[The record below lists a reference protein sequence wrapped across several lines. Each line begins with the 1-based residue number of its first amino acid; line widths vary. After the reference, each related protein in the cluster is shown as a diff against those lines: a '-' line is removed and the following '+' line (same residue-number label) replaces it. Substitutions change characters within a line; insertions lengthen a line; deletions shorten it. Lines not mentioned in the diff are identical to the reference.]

1 MRMNASVFGSMLV
14 QGTSGW
20 LCKANLAQHPL
31 SRGRSLQQHFGSPL
45 ESWQKTGEKPSL
57 ELLFLQTTQV
67 QRSSD
72 VLPALGTLGV
82 LLPGVTYCSISYF
95 QKCISS
101 FWEEGNFPNSFAQLH
116 HLDGNWATEGS
127 SHLAEGRSA
136 LSEGGCS
143 FPLPRRKHKSDCA
156 MLSINSAYF
165 FNNKL

>member
-20 LCKANLAQHPL
+20 LCKANLHMQHPL

-101 FWEEGNFPNSFAQLH
+101 FWEEGNFPSSLPSSTILMETELLKAVLTLQKGGQLWAREDARSLCH
-116 HLDGNWATEGS
+116 AGNTS
-127 SHLAEGRSA
+127 QIVL
-136 LSEGGCS
+136 C
-143 FPLPRRKHKSDCA
+143 
-156 MLSINSAYF
+156 YQ
-165 FNNKL
+165 

>member
-20 LCKANLAQHPL
+20 LCKANLHMQHPL

-101 FWEEGNFPNSFAQLH
+101 FWEEGNFPSSLPSSTILMETELLKAVLTLQKGGQLWVREGARSLCH
-116 HLDGNWATEGS
+116 AGNTS
-127 SHLAEGRSA
+127 QIVL
-136 LSEGGCS
+136 C
-143 FPLPRRKHKSDCA
+143 
-156 MLSINSAYF
+156 YQ
-165 FNNKL
+165 

>member
-31 SRGRSLQQHFGSPL
+31 SRGRSLQRHFGSPL

-101 FWEEGNFPNSFAQLH
+101 FWEEGNFPNSLPSSTMLMETELLKAVLTLQKGGQLWAREDARSLCH
-116 HLDGNWATEGS
+116 AGNTS
-127 SHLAEGRSA
+127 QIVL
-136 LSEGGCS
+136 C
-143 FPLPRRKHKSDCA
+143 
-156 MLSINSAYF
+156 YQ
-165 FNNKL
+165 